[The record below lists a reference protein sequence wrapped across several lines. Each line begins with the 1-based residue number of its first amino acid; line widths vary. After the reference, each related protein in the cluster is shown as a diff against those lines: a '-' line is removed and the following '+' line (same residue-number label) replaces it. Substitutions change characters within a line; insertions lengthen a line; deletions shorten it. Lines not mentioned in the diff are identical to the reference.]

1 MLIALCLFKYFPYG
15 GLQRDFLAIGKELYK
30 RGHQI
35 RVYTRS
41 WQGDKPSEFD
51 IIEVPVRALTNHS
64 ANVKYYEW
72 VKKHLASH
80 PVDKVVGFN
89 RMPGLDFYYDAD
101 VCYAEKIEQEQRG
114 FFYRISGRCKHYLE
128 YEKAVFEKG
137 TKTKILLLSRVQ
149 QTYFQKHYQ
158 TESERFFLL
167 PPGISPSRKY
177 QNAPSGAREKICKE
191 LDIPISSFL
200 LLQIGS
206 DFSRKGVDRSIEALA
221 SLPEDIRQK
230 THFIVIGQDNPN
242 NFIKL
247 SKKLKVDTNVHFL
260 LGRNDI
266 PYFIAGCDILL
277 HPARSE
283 NTGTVIL
290 EALVGGLPE
299 IVSRE
304 CGYSQY
310 VNIANTGYVIEKPFS
325 QENYTIKLKQALE
338 NKKLETWSR
347 NACFYADNND
357 LYSLIE
363 KAAKIILAAD
373 LEAT

>member
-41 WQGDKPSEFD
+41 WQGEKPSEFD

-72 VKKHLASH
+72 VKNHLASH

-177 QNAPSGAREKICKE
+177 QNAPSEAREKICKQ

-363 KAAKIILAAD
+363 KAAKIILADD

>member
-363 KAAKIILAAD
+363 KAANIILAAD

>member
-41 WQGDKPSEFD
+41 WQGDKPGEFD

-64 ANVKYYEW
+64 ANIKYYEW
-72 VKKHLASH
+72 VKKHLAAH

-101 VCYAEKIEQEQRG
+101 VCYAEKLEQEKRS
-114 FFYRISGRCKHYLE
+114 FIYRISGRCKHYLE

-137 TKTKILLLSRVQ
+137 AKTKILLLSRVQ

-158 TESERFFLL
+158 TESERFYLL

-177 QNAPSGAREKICKE
+177 QNAPSGARNKICKE
-191 LDIPISSFL
+191 LNIPPSSFI

-206 DFSRKGVDRSIEALA
+206 DFLRKGVDRSIKALA
-221 SLPEDIRQK
+221 SLPEDTRRK
-230 THFIVIGQDNPN
+230 THLIVIGQDNPN
-242 NFIKL
+242 KFVKL
-247 SKKLKVDTNVHFL
+247 SRELKISENVHFL
-260 LGRNDI
+260 LGRDDI
-266 PYFIAGCDILL
+266 PCFISGSDLLL

-299 IVSRE
+299 IASNE
-304 CGYSQY
+304 CGYSYHILQ
-310 VNIANTGYVIEKPFS
+310 AQSGEVIDSPFM
-325 QENYTIKLKQALE
+325 QNVL
-338 NKKLETWSR
+338 NKKLAASISIERILKWKVNCLS
-347 NACFYADNND
+347 YAGKTD
-357 LYSLIE
+357 LYSLVY
-363 KAAKIILAAD
+363 KACQLVEND
-373 LEAT
+373 LRQ

>member
-72 VKKHLASH
+72 VKTHLASH

-128 YEKAVFEKG
+128 YEKAVFGKG
-137 TKTKILLLSRVQ
+137 AKTKILLLSRVQ

-177 QNAPSGAREKICKE
+177 QNAPSGAREKICNE

-363 KAAKIILAAD
+363 KAAKIILADD

>member
-1 MLIALCLFKYFPYG
+1 MLIALCLFKFFPYG

-41 WQGDKPSEFD
+41 WQGDKPSEFN

-72 VKKHLASH
+72 VKKHLTSH

-101 VCYAEKIEQEQRG
+101 VCYAEKIEQEQKS

-137 TKTKILLLSRVQ
+137 AKTKILLLSRVQ

-158 TESERFFLL
+158 TESERFYLL
-167 PPGISPSRKY
+167 PPGISPTRKY

-206 DFSRKGVDRSIEALA
+206 DFSRKGVDRSIRALA
-221 SLPEDIRQK
+221 SLPEGIHQK
-230 THFIVIGQDNPN
+230 THLIVIGQDNPN
-242 NFIKL
+242 KFIKL
-247 SKKLKVDTNVHFL
+247 VKQLKTETNVHFL
-260 LGRNDI
+260 LGRDDV
-266 PYFIAGCDILL
+266 PYFIAGSDLLL

-290 EALVGGLPE
+290 EAIVGGLPV
-299 IVSRE
+299 IATSE
-304 CGYSQY
+304 CGYSSY
-310 VNIANTGYVIEKPFS
+310 VSAYKTGIVLDLPFS
-325 QENYTIKLKQALE
+325 QENLNSSVLQAIDRSQL
-338 NKKLETWSR
+338 NKWSIT
-347 NACFYADNND
+347 AKHLADTGN
-357 LYSLIE
+357 LYSLIKE
-363 KAAKIILAAD
+363 ACGIICKL
-373 LEAT
+373 

>member
-41 WQGDKPSEFD
+41 WQGEKPSEFD

-72 VKKHLASH
+72 VKNHLASH

-89 RMPGLDFYYDAD
+89 RMPELDFYYDAD

-363 KAAKIILAAD
+363 KAAKIILADD

>member
-72 VKKHLASH
+72 VKTHLISH

-177 QNAPSGAREKICKE
+177 QNAPAGAREKICKE
-191 LDIPISSFL
+191 LDIPTSSFL

-221 SLPEDIRQK
+221 TLAKSIRNK
-230 THFIVIGQDNPN
+230 THLIVIGQDNPN
-242 NFIKL
+242 KFIKL
-247 SKKLKVDTNVHFL
+247 SQKLKVATNIHFL
-260 LGRNDI
+260 LGRDDV

-299 IVSRE
+299 IATAE
-304 CGYSQY
+304 CGYAFY
-310 VNIANTGYVIEKPFS
+310 IAKAQTGIILTTPFKQEKFNE
-325 QENYTIKLKQALE
+325 QLKQALDK
-338 NKKLETWSR
+338 N
-347 NACFYADNND
+347 
-357 LYSLIE
+357 
-363 KAAKIILAAD
+363 
-373 LEAT
+373 

>member
-1 MLIALCLFKYFPYG
+1 MLIALCLFKFFPYG

-41 WQGDKPSEFD
+41 WQGDKPSEFN

-72 VKKHLASH
+72 VKTHLASH

-89 RMPGLDFYYDAD
+89 RMPELDYYYDAD

-137 TKTKILLLSRVQ
+137 RKTKILLLSRVQ

-158 TESERFFLL
+158 TESERFYLL

-177 QNAPSGAREKICKE
+177 QNAPAGAREKICKE
-191 LDIPISSFL
+191 LDIPTSSFL

-221 SLPEDIRQK
+221 SLAEDIRQK
-230 THFIVIGQDNPN
+230 THFIVIGQDKPN
-242 NFIKL
+242 HYIKL
-247 SKKLKVDTNVHFL
+247 SKNLKIDTNVHFL
-260 LGRNDI
+260 LGRDDV

-299 IVSRE
+299 IATSE
-304 CGYSQY
+304 CGYAFY
-310 VNIANTGYVIEKPFS
+310 IDIAHTGVVLKSPFNQEEFNTCLTKSLDRELLQVWSTNAKQFS
-325 QENYTIKLKQALE
+325 DENNLMQLIQQ
-338 NKKLETWSR
+338 S
-347 NACFYADNND
+347 AD
-357 LYSLIE
+357 
-363 KAAKIILAAD
+363 II
-373 LEAT
+373 TSN

>member
-137 TKTKILLLSRVQ
+137 TKTKILLLSQVQ

-363 KAAKIILAAD
+363 KAANIILAAV

>member
-41 WQGDKPSEFD
+41 WQGEKPSEFD

-72 VKKHLASH
+72 VKNHLASH

-177 QNAPSGAREKICKE
+177 QNAPSEAREKICKE

-363 KAAKIILAAD
+363 KAAKIILADD

>member
-41 WQGDKPSEFD
+41 WQGEKPSEFD

-72 VKKHLASH
+72 VKNHLASH

-89 RMPGLDFYYDAD
+89 RMPELDFYYDAD

-191 LDIPISSFL
+191 VDIPISSFL

-221 SLPEDIRQK
+221 SLPEDIRKK

-363 KAAKIILAAD
+363 KAAKIILADD

>member
-41 WQGDKPSEFD
+41 WQGEKPSEFD

-72 VKKHLASH
+72 VKNHLASH

-128 YEKAVFEKG
+128 YEKVVFERG

-177 QNAPSGAREKICKE
+177 QNAPSEAREKICKE

-363 KAAKIILAAD
+363 KAAKIILADD

>member
-15 GLQRDFLAIGKELYK
+15 GLQRDFLAIGKELHN

-41 WQGDKPSEFD
+41 WQGEKPSEFD

-137 TKTKILLLSRVQ
+137 TKTKILLLSQVQ

-158 TESERFFLL
+158 TESERFYLL

-191 LDIPISSFL
+191 LDISISSFL

-247 SKKLKVDTNVHFL
+247 SKKLKVDTHVHFL
-260 LGRNDI
+260 LGRNDV
-266 PYFIAGCDILL
+266 PYFIASCDILL

-310 VNIANTGYVIEKPFS
+310 VNIANTGYVIEKPFN

-347 NACFYADNND
+347 NARFYADNND

>member
-41 WQGDKPSEFD
+41 WQGEKPSEFD

-72 VKKHLASH
+72 VKNHLASH
-80 PVDKVVGFN
+80 PVNKVVGFN
-89 RMPGLDFYYDAD
+89 RMPELDFYYDAD

-363 KAAKIILAAD
+363 KAAKIILADD

>member
-72 VKKHLASH
+72 VKTHLASH

-128 YEKAVFEKG
+128 YEKAVFGKG
-137 TKTKILLLSRVQ
+137 AKTKILLLSRVQ

-158 TESERFFLL
+158 TESERFYLL

-177 QNAPSGAREKICKE
+177 QNAPAGAREKICKE
-191 LDIPISSFL
+191 LDIPTSSFL

-221 SLPEDIRQK
+221 SLPEERRQK
-230 THFIVIGQDNPN
+230 THLIIIGQDNPN
-242 NFIKL
+242 KFIKL
-247 SKKLKVDTNVHFL
+247 ANQLKIDKNVHFL
-260 LGRNDI
+260 LGRDDV
-266 PYFIAGCDILL
+266 PHFIAGSDILL

-290 EALVGGLPE
+290 EAMAGGLPE
-299 IVSRE
+299 IVSEE
-304 CGYSQY
+304 CGYSFH
-310 VNIANTGYVIEKPFS
+310 VTAAKSGLVLKTPF
-325 QENYTIKLKQALE
+325 TQAE
-338 NKKLETWSR
+338 FNKALNDSMTSNLVLCWRK
-347 NACFYADNND
+347 NACFYSDNAD
-357 LYSLIE
+357 LYSLVT
-363 KAAKIILAAD
+363 KAADFILS
-373 LEAT
+373 

>member
-191 LDIPISSFL
+191 LDIPISCFL

-363 KAAKIILAAD
+363 KAANIILAAD

>member
-158 TESERFFLL
+158 TESERFYLL

-177 QNAPSGAREKICKE
+177 QNAPAGAREKICKE
-191 LDIPISSFL
+191 LDIPTSSFL

-206 DFSRKGVDRSIEALA
+206 DFSRKGLDRSIVALS
-221 SLPEDIRQK
+221 SLPEGIRKK
-230 THFIVIGQDNPN
+230 THLIIIGQDNPN
-242 NFIKL
+242 KFVKL
-247 SKKLKVDTNVHFL
+247 AKQLKVDKNVHFL
-260 LGRNDI
+260 LGRDDV
-266 PYFIAGCDILL
+266 PYFIAGSDILL

-290 EALVGGLPE
+290 EAIVGGLPV
-299 IVSRE
+299 ITTAE
-304 CGYSQY
+304 CGYSSY
-310 VNIANTGYVIEKPFS
+310 VSDYKTGIVLDLPFS
-325 QENYTIKLKQALE
+325 QENLNSSVLQAIDKSQLNKWSIAAKHLANTE
-338 NKKLETWSR
+338 N
-347 NACFYADNND
+347 
-357 LYSLIE
+357 LYSLIND
-363 KAAKIILAAD
+363 ACSIICKL
-373 LEAT
+373 